1 MDFHYF
7 KKLLLDCGRALE
19 DGNLELLNALLE
31 RIFTLAAKYNRGR
44 MVKYYAEGIVRRA
57 YELHPSLP
65 YFYSLLPFYYY
76 FYYYSSPLNKIK
88 PNVLNGKK
96 QKQVHLIDFY
106 LPHLY
111 HRNRGYLFDGMRK
124 LVCGDTTVCVRVS
137 VVLPPFLK
145 GIVDVGREEQ
155 YLARQAEEMEI
166 EFKNLQMVY
175 ANSLGEMNPKLPFM
189 LNLLGRRAEDDEAVV
204 IFYSSKLNKLLAEE
218 GALERELKRL
228 AQINPDVV
236 FITEPNANHNH
247 SNFVQRL
254 EDSFPYYF
262 HDRVLLFTD
271 EEEKIC
277 RGEIGNIV
285 GCEGKNRVARHLTFH
300 QWRSLFLSAAFMIP
314 IPLQS
319 IYHKEEENGCLVSG
333 DRFQSAWKFN
343 SVDHFDPSSFNSRLR
358 GTHFFSS
365 FLLGDVFVQYCLFFY
380 PCFNKY

>member
-1 MDFHYF
+1 MDDFDGSKS
-7 KKLLLDCGRALE
+7 KKLLLECAGAFE
-19 DGNLELLNALLE
+19 DGNLELVDALLE
-31 RIFTLAAKYNRGR
+31 RIWTLAPKSYRGR
-44 MVKYYAEGIVRRA
+44 VVKYYAEALVRRA
-57 YELHPSLP
+57 YGLHPSLA
-65 YFYSLLPFYYY
+65 YFYSLLPCY
-76 FYYYSSPLNKIK
+76 FLYDESLLYNYEIK
-88 PNVLNGKK
+88 AKVFKGKK

-189 LNLLGRRAEDDEAVV
+189 LNLLGRRAEDDDEALV

-236 FITEPNANHNH
+236 FITEPNANHNQ
-247 SNFVQRL
+247 SNFIQRL
-254 EDSFPYYF
+254 DHSFPFYF
-262 HDRVLLFTD
+262 PRWSCFD
-271 EEEKIC
+271 EQERIR

-285 GCEGKNRVARHLTFH
+285 GCESKDRVVRHLSLE
-300 QWRSLFLSAAFMIP
+300 QWRSLFLSAGFMIP

-319 IYHKEEENGCLVSG
+319 QYYKQEKGCLV
-333 DRFQSAWKFN
+333 DYRDHFHSAWKFN
-343 SVDHFDPSSFNSRLR
+343 PVDHFNPTSFNSLLR
-358 GTHFFSS
+358 VNYAT
-365 FLLGDVFVQYCLFFY
+365 Q
-380 PCFNKY
+380 

>member
-1 MDFHYF
+1 MEEYF
-7 KKLLLDCGRALE
+7 DGDDLKKLLLECAHALQ
-19 DGNLELLNALLE
+19 DGNLKVMDALLD
-31 RIFTLAAKYNRGR
+31 RIWTLAAEFMTDVVDEDQGR
-44 MVKYYAEGIVRRA
+44 VVKYYAEALVRRA
-57 YELHPSLP
+57 YGLHPSLA
-65 YFYSLLPFYYY
+65 YFYSLLPCY
-76 FYYYSSPLNKIK
+76 FLYDESLLYNYEIK
-88 PNVLNGKK
+88 AKVFKGKK

-189 LNLLGRRAEDDEAVV
+189 LNLLGRRAEDDDEALV

-236 FITEPNANHNH
+236 FITEPNANHNQ
-247 SNFVQRL
+247 SNFIQRL
-254 EDSFPYYF
+254 DHSFPFYF
-262 HDRVLLFTD
+262 YNRALGIK
-271 EEEKIC
+271 EEIV
-277 RGEIGNIV
+277 NIV
-285 GCEGKNRVARHLTFH
+285 GCEGKDRVVRHLTLQ
-300 QWRSLFLSAAFMIP
+300 QWRSLFEKAGCMIP
-314 IPLQS
+314 IPLQTV
-319 IYHKEEENGCLVSG
+319 YHKQENGFVVA
-333 DRFQSAWKFN
+333 DNYFHSAWKFS
-343 SVDHFDPSSFNSRLR
+343 SVDDFNPISFNSRLR
-358 GTHFFSS
+358 GFFN
-365 FLLGDVFVQYCLFFY
+365 VT
-380 PCFNKY
+380 P